1 MSSISVT
8 ASYLPGSKPWILLHV
23 LFAFKAQNVDFFVLL
38 LSGQSPLL
46 FHISGLDFRPPVPL
60 PGYDAITS

>member
-8 ASYLPGSKPWILLHV
+8 ASYLPGSKPWILLHI
-23 LFAFKAQNVDFFVLL
+23 LLASKAQNVDFFVLL

-46 FHISGLDFRPPVPL
+46 FHIAGLDFRSPVPL
-60 PGYDAITS
+60 PGYDAMTS